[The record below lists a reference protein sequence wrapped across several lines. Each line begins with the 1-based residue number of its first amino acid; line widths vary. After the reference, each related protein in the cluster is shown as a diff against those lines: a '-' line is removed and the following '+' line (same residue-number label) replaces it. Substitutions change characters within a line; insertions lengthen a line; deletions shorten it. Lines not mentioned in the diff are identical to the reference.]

1 MCYKW
6 YKMDTTVRNLDEKAY
21 RALRARAVLEGRTVG
36 ELITEAIRGYLLRT
50 TSSEK
55 RGSLRALKPEPFPK
69 GNEKLSSEVD
79 SIVYGLGR

>member
-6 YKMDTTVRNLDEKAY
+6 YKMDTTVRNL
-21 RALRARAVLEGRTVG
+21 
-36 ELITEAIRGYLLRT
+36 

-55 RGSLRALKPEPFPK
+55 RGSLRALKPESFPE